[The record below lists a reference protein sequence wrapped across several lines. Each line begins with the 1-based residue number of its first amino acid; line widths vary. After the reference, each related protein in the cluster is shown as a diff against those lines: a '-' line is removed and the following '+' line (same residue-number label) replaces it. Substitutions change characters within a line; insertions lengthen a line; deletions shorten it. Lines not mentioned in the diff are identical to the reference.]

1 MSLGQKSCFL
11 LAIHFYVQLTN
22 HAHNPLLTL
31 LYGNLLFLFHR
42 KTLLLATGILVAGG
56 TAAYV
61 QSRFNCRK
69 PGSYQHHNGL
79 NDDKEKSEEVV
90 RDDNNV
96 KKTTK
101 KKGGLKSIQVL
112 AAVLLSEMG
121 KMGARDLLALV
132 AIVVSPFLCTSGC
145 RVCCVSV
152 VIS

>member
-1 MSLGQKSCFL
+1 M
-11 LAIHFYVQLTN
+11 
-22 HAHNPLLTL
+22 
-31 LYGNLLFLFHR
+31 
-42 KTLLLATGILVAGG
+42 
-56 TAAYV
+56 
-61 QSRFNCRK
+61 QSRFNSRK
-69 PGSYQHHNGL
+69 PGSYLHHNGL
-79 NDDKEKSEEVV
+79 NNDKEKSEEVF

-145 RVCCVSV
+145 RV
-152 VIS
+152 

>member
-1 MSLGQKSCFL
+1 
-11 LAIHFYVQLTN
+11 
-22 HAHNPLLTL
+22 
-31 LYGNLLFLFHR
+31 
-42 KTLLLATGILVAGG
+42 
-56 TAAYV
+56 V

-79 NDDKEKSEEVV
+79 NDDKEKSEVF

-96 KKTTK
+96 KKTSK

-145 RVCCVSV
+145 RV
-152 VIS
+152 